1 MEPVFFLLTT
11 TLVCTAGLT
20 LVLVPLLARMAVA
33 HGLVDKPNARKVHQ
47 KPVPRIGGVAI
58 VVSLY
63 CALALD
69 YVFFSAQVRLFAFDP
84 KYLFLIA
91 GSMVAFGIGLADDF
105 KGLRA
110 RKKLAFQV
118 VAAGLA
124 YMGGIRVETIG
135 FYNLFQLDL
144 GWFAP
149 VVTMFWIVLV
159 INAFNLIDGLDGLA
173 GGVGVIACTFLG
185 YVCLVRGNIGGQV
198 LMIATTGGLLAF
210 LRYNFYPASVFM
222 GDGGSYFL
230 GYLLGTISAYC
241 ASSNSATLSTL
252 IPMLVVALPII
263 DVSMATMRR
272 FVHGREIFS
281 PDKQHFH
288 HMLLRLGLSHRNAVL
303 VLWGFALFIGCCSL
317 VFLRIKDEK
326 AYLLLLCMASIIL
339 FGIIKLGYFRNYDA
353 KAIIPWLNGISDEL
367 GLSQERRSF
376 FDIQTKIGSAVIK
389 EDLWRHLAV
398 AMEML
403 GFMTCAIYLQT
414 AQKRKNCQHNKSCGG
429 QQERRKM
436 PALHTTVAMRKA
448 PADWFWTH
456 PHETMDQHNRS
467 VFRVEMDLQDDNHLT
482 YGTLLLIK
490 NQAVSPVSHYTLKRI
505 EHLKRSIIKAL
516 VNIERERQRAEANQ
530 PLEALEPMPVVA
542 AEPTF
547 DQLKN

>member
-1 MEPVFFLLTT
+1 MEPDFILLTM
-11 TLVCTAGLT
+11 TLACTVGLT
-20 LVLVPLLARMAVA
+20 LLLVPFLAKMAVVR
-33 HGLVDKPNARKVHQ
+33 GLVDKPNARKVHQ
-47 KPVPRIGGVAI
+47 KAVPRIGGVAI
-58 VVSLY
+58 VISLY
-63 CALALD
+63 CALAVAYLL
-69 YVFFSAQVRLFAFDP
+69 FPAQVGLFAFAP
-84 KYLFLIA
+84 KYLFLIL

-110 RKKLAFQV
+110 RKKLVFQV

-124 YMGGIRVETIG
+124 YFGGIRVETIG
-135 FYNLFQLDL
+135 FYNLFQMDL
-144 GWFAP
+144 GWLSP

-173 GGVGVIACTFLG
+173 GGVGVIACTFLA
-185 YVCLVRGNIGGQV
+185 YVCFLRGNIGGQV
-198 LMIATTGGLLAF
+198 LMIATIGGLLGF

-303 VLWGFALFIGCCSL
+303 VLWGFALFIGCCAL

-326 AYLLLLCMASIIL
+326 AYLLLMVMGVVIL
-339 FGIIKLGYFRNYDA
+339 FGINKLGYFKNYDLR
-353 KAIIPWLNGISDEL
+353 AIVPWLNGISDEM

-376 FDIQTKIGSAVIK
+376 FDIQTKIGSATVQ
-389 EDLWRHLAV
+389 EELWRHLAV

-403 GFMTCAIYLQT
+403 GFMTCAIYLQA
-414 AQKRKNCQHNKSCGG
+414 AQKRKKGQPERGSFSGQH
-429 QQERRKM
+429 ERRKM
-436 PALHTTVAMRKA
+436 PALHTTVAMRQA
-448 PADWFWTH
+448 PPDWFWTN
-456 PHETMDQHNRS
+456 PHEAIDQHNRS
-467 VFRVEMDLQDDNHLT
+467 VFRVEMDLQDDDHIT
-482 YGTLLLIK
+482 YGTLLIIK

-516 VNIERERQRAEANQ
+516 INIERARQRAEANQ
-530 PLEALEPMPVVA
+530 PDGALEPRPA
-542 AEPTF
+542 AAAQTF
-547 DQLKN
+547 ENLKN